1 MARGRQ
7 LRNNPQCLDMRLPK
21 KGILGKLHPAFKTW
35 ENSNVISLIYKYNNR
50 GDTFWAASISLDKC
64 QWRCWLK
71 QWHHCLLCS
80 QSLCITRFTIQ
91 PCSLYGQITTP
102 FRKTSLATNSQK
114 KNKDVEWR
122 RDKLLLISDCC
133 SSSKCVTLDWILS
146 FAVWECS
153 VSPIRAFFL
162 PRGLSHYFISL
173 SVFRFW
179 PSALPCR
186 LVCPTF
192 MLDFPLGSSWGLS
205 ETTGG
210 WWDEQVD
217 LLVSHGQNL
226 IWWWCSTEKSAQAKS
241 LLHMHKGLSLTSKS
255 SV

>member
-1 MARGRQ
+1 MEASTRTNIHRPTSQWTKDSTWARIWCRLWLGEDSWETTLSVWTWGF
-7 LRNNPQCLDMRLPK
+7 LRK
-21 KGILGKLHPAFKTW
+21 EFLGSYTLLLKPEKTVM
-35 ENSNVISLIYKYNNR
+35 SSLIYKYNNR

-91 PCSLYGQITTP
+91 PCFLYGQITTP

-122 RDKLLLISDCC
+122 RDKLLLVSDCC

-153 VSPIRAFFL
+153 VSPIRAFFSA
-162 PRGLSHYFISL
+162 PRP
-173 SVFRFW
+173 V
-179 PSALPCR
+179 
-186 LVCPTF
+186 
-192 MLDFPLGSSWGLS
+192 
-205 ETTGG
+205 
-210 WWDEQVD
+210 
-217 LLVSHGQNL
+217 
-226 IWWWCSTEKSAQAKS
+226 S
-241 LLHMHKGLSLTSKS
+241 LLYFS
-255 SV
+255 